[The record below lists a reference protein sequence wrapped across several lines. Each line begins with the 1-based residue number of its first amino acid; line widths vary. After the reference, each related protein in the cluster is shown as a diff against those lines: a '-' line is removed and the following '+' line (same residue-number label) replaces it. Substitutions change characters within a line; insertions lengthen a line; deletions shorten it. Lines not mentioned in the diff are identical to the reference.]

1 MSRPITRPPLVSLAV
16 VAAAVIAIAL
26 GFGAVQELVVRGV
39 RGGEP
44 QPLAVGAVG
53 AVGAVASG
61 LLLAAAAAL
70 WREAAGAPR
79 LAGVAAAVSAGFH
92 AYAALPPHRNVGPAA
107 LLLALAAS
115 AALLWLARRTPRP
128 VSGVP
133 AS

>member
-1 MSRPITRPPLVSLAV
+1 MPRPSTRPPLLSLAI
-16 VAAAVIAIAL
+16 VAAAVTAIAL

-44 QPLAVGAVG
+44 QPFAVG

-79 LAGVAAAVSAGFH
+79 LAAVAAALSAGFH

-115 AALLWLARRTPRP
+115 AALLGVARRTPRP
-128 VSGVP
+128 VSGAP

>member
-53 AVGAVASG
+53 AVASG

-70 WREAAGAPR
+70 WREAAGASR

>member
-53 AVGAVASG
+53 AIASG

>member
-1 MSRPITRPPLVSLAV
+1 MPRPSARPPLLSLAI
-16 VAAAVIAIAL
+16 VAAAVTAIAL
-26 GFGAVQELVVRGV
+26 GYGAVQELVVRGV

-44 QPLAVGAVG
+44 QPFAVGAVG

-61 LLLAAAAAL
+61 LLLAAAL
-70 WREAAGAPR
+70 
-79 LAGVAAAVSAGFH
+79 STGFH

-115 AALLWLARRTPRP
+115 AALLGVARRTPRP
-128 VSGVP
+128 VSGAP

>member
-53 AVGAVASG
+53 AVASG

-70 WREAAGAPR
+70 WREAAGASR
-79 LAGVAAAVSAGFH
+79 LAGVAAAVSVGFH

>member
-53 AVGAVASG
+53 AIASG

-70 WREAAGAPR
+70 WREAAGASR

>member
-53 AVGAVASG
+53 AVASG

-70 WREAAGAPR
+70 WREAAGASR

-115 AALLWLARRTPRP
+115 AALLWLARRTHRP

>member
-53 AVGAVASG
+53 AVASG

-70 WREAAGAPR
+70 WREAAGAAR

>member
-44 QPLAVGAVG
+44 QPLAVG